1 VILGQGGVP
10 TKVAVGRDRD
20 EAGVLLLL
28 APRLVGPVIQVCQVR
43 RALRTELHPGRAC
56 KDSPVSIQGGSEVHP
71 LKPHTLLDRHI
82 GSPPLFSPTS
92 SISLAQDSRGPPNIT
107 LTECQLSQWQRAE
120 TEMAVLRC
128 RLLCWS
134 MQALAQACMWELMPT
149 CR

>member
-1 VILGQGGVP
+1 MILGQGGVP

-43 RALRTELHPGRAC
+43 RALRTELHPGRA
-56 KDSPVSIQGGSEVHP
+56 
-71 LKPHTLLDRHI
+71 
-82 GSPPLFSPTS
+82 
-92 SISLAQDSRGPPNIT
+92 
-107 LTECQLSQWQRAE
+107 ECQLSQWQRAE